1 MCVSLYAHHL
11 SGIIVIAALLGL
23 AIIILLVVL
32 CYCFMKGKKEHT
44 QRQRV
49 PVNGSQVYTREDTE
63 RLVYNT
69 TTKPI

>member
-1 MCVSLYAHHL
+1 
-11 SGIIVIAALLGL
+11 VIAALLGL

-32 CYCFMKGKKEHT
+32 CYCFMKGKKEQT
-44 QRQRV
+44 RCQRV